1 MNDLREEVLRINQIE
16 QQLAV
21 LKALQERKLSSS
33 ELQNLMEKLGIDH
46 ELTLPILKR
55 TNLLKI
61 QKIENSRQFRYWIP
75 SNGNGHKEEKPLKVV
90 LPNDKSVTIPKT
102 EIRQKNRKKT
112 DTRIS

>member
-1 MNDLREEVLRINQIE
+1 MEDLREEVLRINQIE

-61 QKIENSRQFRYWIP
+61 QKIESSRQYWYWIP
-75 SNGNGHKEEKPLKVV
+75 NHNGHKEEKPLKVIS
-90 LPNDKSVTIPKT
+90 NDKSIQVDRK
-102 EIRQKNRKKT
+102 EIIRRKK
-112 DTRIS
+112 IQK

>member
-1 MNDLREEVLRINQIE
+1 MEDLRAEVLRINQIE

-61 QKIENSRQFRYWIP
+61 QKIESSRQFWYWIP
-75 SNGNGHKEEKPLKVV
+75 NNGNGHKEEKPLKVV
-90 LPNDKSVTIPKT
+90 LSNDKSV
-102 EIRQKNRKKT
+102 QVDRKKIKRTRNKTT
-112 DTRIS
+112 DTRI